1 MYKLVSQAKINRLDQ
16 HTFKVYHNEEFTG
29 IRKEYEVFLGNEY
42 KFCSSSCHDFRRCHM
57 LFLHYHISLQFL
69 IQTRQIIVCL
79 VIIMRLSK
87 LER

>member
-42 KFCSSSCHDFRRCHM
+42 KFCSSN
-57 LFLHYHISLQFL
+57 
-69 IQTRQIIVCL
+69 
-79 VIIMRLSK
+79 LS
-87 LER
+87 